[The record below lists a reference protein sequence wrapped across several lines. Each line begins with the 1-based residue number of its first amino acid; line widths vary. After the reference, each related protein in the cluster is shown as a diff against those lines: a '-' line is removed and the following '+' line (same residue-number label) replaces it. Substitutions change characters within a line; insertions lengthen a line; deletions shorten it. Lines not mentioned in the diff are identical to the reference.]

1 MVGRCQK
8 RNSLTIDSASTYL
21 QAKAFSESI
30 LSGDVVAKHSEDE
43 VSDSKD
49 IPF

>member
-1 MVGRCQK
+1 MGWEMSK
-8 RNSLTIDSASTYL
+8 EGPIDNAGFVRTSKSFA
-21 QAKAFSESI
+21 ESI
-30 LSGDVVAKHSEDE
+30 LSGDVVVKHQKMK

>member
-1 MVGRCQK
+1 MSK
-8 RNSLTIDSASTYL
+8 ESPIDNAATYL
-21 QAKAFSESI
+21 QAKAFAESI
-30 LSGDVVAKHSEDE
+30 LSGDVVVKHSEDE